1 MRVEPSPVAR
11 PVSPERTPKAVVAA
25 MFVIGIV
32 LAALL
37 LELWLMR
44 TSFVSAAREQLL
56 HESRVTAEFGKDV
69 AMPLAIGWSMN
80 GSASV
85 LGYVKGSEASGFAVL
100 DMYRGPNGWVL
111 GRGKVHDTAEAHV
124 LTLGSTIP
132 VARADQLH
140 SKRRLYLVALGPSA
154 TNEIADLAKFL
165 QAECGVEATVLP
177 AMELPREALD
187 VKRDQWIAEMLVDAM
202 AEKFPDVAGDGDARI
217 IGVIDGDIY
226 PRSLGWDFTFNLR
239 VAGKYAVLQTAGL
252 DPGSSGHR
260 PSPAIRTERLRKT
273 AMKCLGLLYFGFEES
288 RNPESLMSFEG
299 TLRSIDESSEHY
311 LLSDLATRTS
321 SDDMEGIPCLAFSS
335 VNLGGLPPMDLVH
348 PCWEPESLSPGSDYQ
363 VDLSHGEFRTERTD
377 IYRSGPSPFVLRR
390 TYGSHVYDGKV
401 KAFGKSTWQNLDDT
415 VWSTDPQS
423 IQTISIYGVEFKRI
437 TPGVGFSPIAKY
449 VAPGNSGE
457 FSHALLSW
465 EGRWKIQGRD
475 GTVWHYLGCSPN
487 STIPCYFMDEI
498 NPDGDRVTV
507 QRDNLGHI
515 QKAMQTPGADLPKSY
530 AHSWTFTYDGEKVRT
545 IEDGEGGSVRYL
557 YDADGFLKDVD
568 GGGHKVHYDY
578 DNAHRMSA
586 VTEDG
591 RILKVHYDPEGRVE
605 EIDFADHPQYR
616 IRYSGET
623 VVVTAPSG
631 TFVVKLRDTFFHL
644 NRPE

>member
-1 MRVEPSPVAR
+1 MRVEPTPAAR
-11 PVSPERTPKAVVAA
+11 PVSPEQTPKAFVAA
-25 MFVIGIV
+25 MFVLGIV

-37 LELWLMR
+37 LESWLTR

-69 AMPLAIGWSMN
+69 AMPLAIGWDLN
-80 GSASV
+80 GSTRV

-100 DMYRGPNGWVL
+100 DMYRGPSGWVL
-111 GRGKVHDTAEAHV
+111 GRGKVHDTTEDHV

-140 SKRRLYLVALGPSA
+140 SKRRLYLVALGASA
-154 TNEIADLAKFL
+154 TNEIADLAKSL

-177 AMELPREALD
+177 AVELPREGLD
-187 VKRDQWIAEMLVDAM
+187 VKRNQWIAEMLIDAM
-202 AEKFPDVAGDGDARI
+202 AEKFPEVAGDGDARI

-252 DPGSSGHR
+252 DPTFSGHKS
-260 PSPAIRTERLRKT
+260 SPAIRTERLRKT
-273 AMKCLGLLYFGFEES
+273 AMKCLGLLYFDFEES
-288 RNPESLMSFEG
+288 PNPESLMSFEG

-311 LLSDLATRTS
+311 LLSDLATHPT
-321 SDDMEGIPCLAFSS
+321 SDDLEGIPCLAFSS
-335 VNLGGLPPMDLVH
+335 VNLGGLLPLDPVH
-348 PCWEPESLSPGSDYQ
+348 PCWEPNDLSRSSDYQ
-363 VDLSHGEFRTERTD
+363 IDLSHGEFRTERTD
-377 IYRSGPSPFVLRR
+377 IFRSGPSPFVLRR
-390 TYGSHVYDGKV
+390 AYASHIYDGKV
-401 KAFGKSTWQNLDDT
+401 RAFGKGTWLNLDDT

-423 IQTISIYGVEFKRI
+423 IQTISIYGVEFKRMS
-437 TPGVGFSPIAKY
+437 PGVGFSPIAKY
-449 VAPGNSGE
+449 AAPDNAGDFSG
-457 FSHALLSW
+457 ALLSW

-487 STIPCYFMDEI
+487 SAIPCYFMDETD
-498 NPDGDRVTV
+498 PDGDRVAV
-507 QRDNLGHI
+507 QRDNQGRI
-515 QKAMQTPGADLPKSY
+515 QKAMQTPGADLPMSY
-530 AHSWTFTYDGEKVRT
+530 AHSWTFTYDGEKVQT
-545 IEDGEGGSVRYL
+545 IEDGDGGSVRYV

-568 GGGHKVHYDY
+568 EGGHKVHYEY

-591 RILKVHYDPEGRVE
+591 RILKLHYDPEGRVE
-605 EIDFADHPQYR
+605 EIDFADRPQYR
-616 IRYSGET
+616 IQYSGET

-631 TFVVKLRDTFFHL
+631 TFLVKLRDTFFHL
-644 NRPE
+644 TRTE